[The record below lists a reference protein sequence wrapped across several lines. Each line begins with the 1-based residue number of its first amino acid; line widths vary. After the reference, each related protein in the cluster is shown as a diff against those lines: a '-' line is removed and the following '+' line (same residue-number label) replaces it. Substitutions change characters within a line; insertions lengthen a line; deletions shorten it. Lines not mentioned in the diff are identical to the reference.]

1 MLTPETLRT
10 VRAVGLDV
18 DGTLSHD
25 DHVIPERTIHAL
37 RRVSE
42 LGLPV
47 FLLTGRARRN
57 VLELARE
64 IGLTNLVV
72 SNNGAITFDP
82 VEDTNVVFRPMDHEM
97 VRSIVDLGHELG
109 MDVTWWTEHD
119 IYVEHHGPI
128 SDMLTDLNETDIL
141 VGDSTNLPDDVTK
154 VMLFG
159 TKDLLDTH
167 RSTVLEKFP
176 EAARSMYCFY
186 EFVAEDSNKWN
197 ALSDLLERYSIAPET
212 VLGMGDG
219 GNDIPFLSR
228 IGVPVAMGNARDS
241 VKAVAKAVAPSN
253 EEDGVAVIL
262 EQLADAHES
271 AA

>member
-176 EAARSMYCFY
+176 DPQPDRRPGRHGQRPRLGQGRREGRGPEQRGGRRRRDPRAARRR
-186 EFVAEDSNKWN
+186 AR
-197 ALSDLLERYSIAPET
+197 ERR
-212 VLGMGDG
+212 L
-219 GNDIPFLSR
+219 
-228 IGVPVAMGNARDS
+228 ARTPGRGLTAGC
-241 VKAVAKAVAPSN
+241 VRRRVVAPPRT
-253 EEDGVAVIL
+253 AVTPRR
-262 EQLADAHES
+262 S
-271 AA
+271 TTT